1 MKKIL
6 VLIISA
12 LILAACAPLDS
23 RAGNSTGE
31 DDIPTLT
38 VMTHDSFAVSEEVIA
53 QFEQENN
60 VQVEFLL
67 SGDAGSM
74 INQAILT
81 QASPLADVM
90 YGIDNTFLSRALEA
104 DLFIPYHST
113 QLVDV
118 SEEFVID
125 GGDMVTPIDYGDVCI
140 NYDVAYFTE
149 HDLSVPQT
157 FEDLTSVA
165 YYGLLVVENP
175 AVSSPGLAFLLATI
189 NEYGDPGYLDFWQ
202 RMVDNGVVVV
212 NDWNTAYYTNFSGSS
227 GRGGQPMVVSY
238 GSSPAVEVVYA
249 SEPVI
254 TAPTAS
260 IVGDRVCFRQVEFAG
275 ILQGT
280 QNQTLAEKFIDF
292 MLTLPFQ
299 EDIPLQMFMYPVN
312 QQAQLPDVFLLYNQ
326 VPEVPSSLP
335 AVEISQNRDA
345 WVQAW
350 TETVLH

>member
-1 MKKIL
+1 MKKIITF
-6 VLIISA
+6 VVIT
-12 LILAACAPLDS
+12 LILAACSPLE
-23 RAGNSTGE
+23 TGANNPTGGE
-31 DDIPTLT
+31 NIPTLT
-38 VMTHDSFAVSEEVIA
+38 VMTHDSFAISEDVIA
-53 QFEQENN
+53 QFEQENH

-81 QASPLADVM
+81 QTSPLADVI
-90 YGIDNTFLSRALEA
+90 YGIDNTFLSRALAA

-118 SEEFVID
+118 SEEFIID
-125 GGDMVTPIDYGDVCI
+125 GGNMVTPIDYGDVCI
-140 NYDVAYFTE
+140 NYDVNYFTE
-149 HDLSVPQT
+149 HNLSVPQS
-157 FEDLTSVA
+157 FEDLTTVA

-189 NEYGDPGYLDFWQ
+189 NEYGDPGYLSFWQ
-202 RMVDNGVVVV
+202 RMVENGVVVV

-227 GRGGQPMVVSY
+227 GRGEQPMVVSY

-249 SEPVI
+249 PEPVA

-260 IVGDRVCFRQVEFAG
+260 IVGDRMCFRQVEFAG
-275 ILQGT
+275 ILRGT
-280 QNQTLAEKFIDF
+280 QNQALAEKFIDF
-292 MLTLPFQ
+292 MLSLPFQ

-312 QQAQLPDVFLLYNQ
+312 QRAQLPDVFLLYNQ
-326 VPEVPSSLP
+326 VPDVPSSLP
-335 AVEISQNRDA
+335 AVEISENRDA

>member
-6 VLIISA
+6 AVIIST
-12 LILAACAPLDS
+12 LILSACAPVE
-23 RAGNSTGE
+23 TGE
-31 DDIPTLT
+31 VIPTLT
-38 VMTHDSFAVSEEVIA
+38 VMTHDSFAVSEDIIA

-81 QASPLADVM
+81 QSSPLADVF

-113 QLVDV
+113 MLVDV
-118 SEEFVID
+118 PQELSID
-125 GGDMVTPIDYGDVCI
+125 GGNEVTPIDYGDVCI
-140 NYDVAYFTE
+140 NYDIAYFNE
-149 HDLSVPQT
+149 HNLIVPQS
-157 FEDLTSVA
+157 FEDLTHA
-165 YYGLLVVENP
+165 EYRGMLVVENP
-175 AVSSPGLAFLLATI
+175 AISSPGLAFLLATI

-202 RMVDNGVVVV
+202 RMVDNDVVVV

-227 GRGGQPMVVSY
+227 GHGEQPMVVSY

-249 SEPVI
+249 TEPV
-254 TAPTAS
+254 TNAPTAS
-260 IVGDRVCFRQVEFAG
+260 IVGDRMCFRQIEYAG

-280 QNQTLAEKFIDF
+280 QNQALAEKFIDF
-292 MLTLPFQ
+292 MLDLPFQ

-312 QQAQLPDVFLLYNQ
+312 QRAQLPEVFVTYNQ
-326 VPEVPSSLP
+326 APEVPSSLP
-335 AVEISQNRDA
+335 AVEISENRDA

-350 TETVLH
+350 TETVLR